1 MKGPYQIDTDRL
13 YVTYFQG
20 DETLNIPPDLECR
33 EIWRQI
39 GVSDERIIPFGCADN
54 FWEMGSNGP
63 CGPCTEIHID
73 HLPDYKKNNRSKF
86 VNAGRSDLTELWNLV
101 FIQYNRNLDGSITHL
116 PQTHIDTGMGMERL
130 VALLQGKTSNYDTDL
145 FQPIFKRIQK
155 SCSKIDEYNGCF
167 DISGS
172 TYSLD
177 TSYRILAD
185 HSRMITACLAD
196 GMFPDQN
203 HKLRRILRKS
213 ILLSE
218 RSFEHKKL
226 LHEIIP
232 VVTEIL
238 GETYPEMSKKLPQIL
253 QIISHEEEVFKALR
267 LNTSS
272 EINEILIEYPK
283 IEELDAI
290 NIPGFVPGF
299 KEFQKFKNSLGNH
312 PKILSGHLMFKLYD
326 TYGFDEETLVK
337 LAELEDFSLDRKGFE
352 EQFLKTRQRT
362 KQNFQNSFNDE
373 NPSKTEMVKE
383 LIKSS
388 VKLTENDH
396 KYSHFY
402 DKTKE
407 LYSVPVLKT
416 KISAI
421 FVNNKMVDQITSE
434 TQGICHLVTEKS
446 NFYYESGGQESDLG
460 KIINPNFTFKIRSVD
475 FLDGYIFHIGTI
487 ERVNDVIRIGD
498 DIEMEVD
505 AEQRTGNILN
515 HTGTH
520 LLNSTVRQ
528 ITDCAVCQ
536 KSSSVTHSGLKL
548 ELGIFG
554 KKLNRNSINDI
565 ETLIRKLVN
574 LSVPI
579 QNRLINSQEL
589 LQLENV
595 TLVPGEVYPETGL
608 RVLDIE
614 HKYLNFLSR
623 ELCCG
628 THATNTKELLDFC
641 ITNVKQSGRGSYVI
655 NAITGLEARQAH
667 LTGAQMLEN
676 VLTIKSDTE
685 SGKQKIQD
693 LESRT
698 QRLKNMLMHGFEN
711 NVVIPHSIKL
721 ECLEILNEIYKQI
734 KDSSK
739 ESLR

>member
-1 MKGPYQIDTDRL
+1 METDW
-13 YVTYFQG
+13 VN
-20 DETLNIPPDLECR
+20 NIIYSSFINL
-33 EIWRQI
+33 II
-39 GVSDERIIPFGCADN
+39 HLLSVHDERIIPFGCADN
-54 FWEMGSNGP
+54 FWEMGSTGP

-73 HLPDYKKNNRSKF
+73 HIPDYKNHDRSKF

-101 FIQYNRNLDGSITHL
+101 FIQYNRNLDGSITNL

-155 SCSKIDEYNGCF
+155 FCSKIDEYNGCF
-167 DISGS
+167 DVSGS

-177 TSYRILAD
+177 TSYRILSD

-218 RSFEHKKL
+218 RSFQHKKL
-226 LHEIIP
+226 LHEIVP

-238 GETYPEMSKKLPQIL
+238 GETYPEMSEKLPQIL

-267 LNTSS
+267 LNTSQ
-272 EINEILIEYPK
+272 EITDILIEYPK

-290 NIPGFVPGF
+290 NIPGFVNGF
-299 KEFQKFKNSLGNH
+299 KEFQKCKNNQS
-312 PKILSGHLMFKLYD
+312 KILSGDLMFKLYD

-337 LAELEDFSLDRKGFE
+337 LAELEDFTLDRKGFE
-352 EQFLKTRQRT
+352 ECFVKARQRT
-362 KQNFQNSFNDE
+362 KENFQNSNS
-373 NPSKTEMVKE
+373 NSVNLSKTEMVME
-383 LIKSS
+383 LMRRS

-402 DKTKE
+402 DKSKE
-407 LYSVPVLKT
+407 LYSVPILKT

-421 FVNNKMVDQITSE
+421 FVNNELVEKITSE

-460 KIINPNFTFKIRSVD
+460 KITNPNFTFKIRSVD
-475 FLDGYIFHIGTI
+475 YLDGYIFHIGTI
-487 ERVNDVIRIGD
+487 ERVNDFIRIGD

-505 AEQRTGNILN
+505 SEQRSGNILN

-520 LLNSTVRQ
+520 LLNAAVRQ

-554 KKLNRNSINDI
+554 TKLNRNSINDI
-565 ETLIRKLVN
+565 ETLIRKLVS
-574 LSVPI
+574 LAVPI
-579 QNRLINSQEL
+579 QNRLIDSQKL
-589 LQLENV
+589 LELENV

-608 RVLDIE
+608 RILDIE
-614 HKYLNFLSR
+614 HKYLNFMSR

-641 ITNVKQSGRGSYVI
+641 ITNVKPAGRGSYVI
-655 NAITGLEARQAH
+655 NGITGLEAKQAH

-693 LESRT
+693 LESRI